1 MCAKQG
7 NTQSCLFGSKPKFG
21 PLAIKAQTTKQARL
35 VMFYTRPTSTY
46 CIYIPDVVLNE
57 NIDNGVGKVLPAH
70 QQECDNDVVESLVV
84 VQVGVL

>member
-1 MCAKQG
+1 M
-7 NTQSCLFGSKPKFG
+7 
-21 PLAIKAQTTKQARL
+21 
-35 VMFYTRPTSTY
+35 MFYTQPTSTD
-46 CIYIPDVVLNE
+46 ILYIPDVVLNK